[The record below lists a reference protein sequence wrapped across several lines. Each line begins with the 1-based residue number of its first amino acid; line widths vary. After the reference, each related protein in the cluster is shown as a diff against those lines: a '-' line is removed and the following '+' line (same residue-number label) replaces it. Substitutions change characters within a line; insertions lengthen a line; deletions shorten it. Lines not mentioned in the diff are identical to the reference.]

1 MATRSSGVM
10 PRFVGGPNT
19 EFISGKLTTI
29 RGASRLLMST
39 TETRSLPGG
48 RSWTLPVS
56 SHVTFSSMPTI
67 MYCGPGTIEAVVAHA
82 DTATPA
88 SNVSPR
94 LHQFPD
100 VILRC
105 ALIEILPV
113 PRLGPHRGTTGAGSA
128 IGGREPAAFFGG
140 GSALANVRG
149 LKALGAARDVELH
162 LIAFR
167 EALEPLGGDRAEVHE
182 HVLAVLL
189 RDDPEPLRVVEP
201 LHSSLCHDAVPSCAG

>member
-48 RSWTLPVS
+48 RNWTLPVA

-67 MYCGPGTIEAVVAHA
+67 IYSGPGTIDAVVAHA
-82 DTATPA
+82 ESARPA

-94 LHQFPD
+94 FHLPP
-100 VILRC
+100 VPTLRC
-105 ALIEILPV
+105 ALIGILLV
-113 PRLGPHRGTTGAGSA
+113 PRLDPHRGTPGGGSA
-128 IGGREPAAFFGG
+128 IGSQR
-140 GSALANVRG
+140 
-149 LKALGAARDVELH
+149 
-162 LIAFR
+162 
-167 EALEPLGGDRAEVHE
+167 
-182 HVLAVLL
+182 
-189 RDDPEPLRVVEP
+189 
-201 LHSSLCHDAVPSCAG
+201 